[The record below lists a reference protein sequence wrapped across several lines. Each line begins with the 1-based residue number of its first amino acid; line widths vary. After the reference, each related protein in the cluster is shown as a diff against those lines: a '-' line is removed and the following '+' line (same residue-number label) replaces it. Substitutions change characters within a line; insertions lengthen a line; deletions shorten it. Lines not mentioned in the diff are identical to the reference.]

1 MDLDVFVTVAGLL
14 GGAFSTWK
22 IIKDLQLGQQ
32 SRMREEYKFAQGFFA
47 DLRSDPNMLPF
58 LKQKGLQAIAG
69 DTRLVAKEIEYL
81 LTLHNSAEAL
91 RNYVLGKR
99 YVEFLVT
106 ATGAQIDFFA
116 KYRSRKKRTL
126 LKWGYLVLYFLF
138 YCAAVTPL
146 FALMWERVSPQEALA
161 TFAITASVF
170 LPACFFSIKAGVRIS
185 RAEKLVANQHK
196 HNQPLVMAIK
206 RA

>member
-1 MDLDVFVTVAGLL
+1 MNLDVVVTVTGLL

-22 IIKDLQLGQQ
+22 IFSDLQLGRQ
-32 SRMREEYKFAQGFFA
+32 SRMREDYKFAQGFFS
-47 DLRSDPNMLPF
+47 DLALNPHMLPF

-69 DTRLVAKEIEYL
+69 DTRLVAEEIEYL

-91 RNYVLGKR
+91 RNFVLGRK

-106 ATGAQIDFFA
+106 ATGAQVVFLPEY
-116 KYRSRKKRTL
+116 KSKKKRTL
-126 LKWGYLVLYFLF
+126 QKWLYLAMYFVF
-138 YCAAVTPL
+138 YCGAVAPL
-146 FALMWERVSPQEALA
+146 IALMFERTSPQEALA
-161 TFAITASVF
+161 EFALTALIF
-170 LPACFFSIKAGVRIS
+170 LPACFFAIKAGVKIS
-185 RAEKLVANQHK
+185 KAEKLVENQHK